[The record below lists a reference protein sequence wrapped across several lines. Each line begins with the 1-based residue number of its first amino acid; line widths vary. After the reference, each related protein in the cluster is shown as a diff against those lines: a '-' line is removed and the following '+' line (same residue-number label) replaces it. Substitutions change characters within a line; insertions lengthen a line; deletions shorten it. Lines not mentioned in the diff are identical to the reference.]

1 MLCKHRPQLTCVL
14 KANLI
19 IILVTKA
26 LIPRRKK
33 NVQKNTMKDKENAKY
48 TMETKRLEVQ
58 KPNVSLS
65 AFITA
70 THLAFGYNK

>member
-1 MLCKHRPQLTCVL
+1 MTCAL

-48 TMETKRLEVQ
+48 TVETKRLEVQ

-65 AFITA
+65 VFITA